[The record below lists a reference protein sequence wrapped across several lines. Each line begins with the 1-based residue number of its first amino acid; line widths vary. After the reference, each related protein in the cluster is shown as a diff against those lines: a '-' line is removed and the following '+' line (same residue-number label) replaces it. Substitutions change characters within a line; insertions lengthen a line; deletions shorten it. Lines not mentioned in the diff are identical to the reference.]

1 LKLFVCEF
9 ITGGGLYRQP
19 LSAALAQEGRLM
31 REALLQDLADL
42 AGDAK
47 FHDIELV
54 TSYDSRLEVP
64 PHAHLA
70 VPIHKADDVWRC
82 WEALINQA
90 DAVWLIAPE
99 TDDVLLELT
108 GMVQAAGKRLLG
120 CNAASVFIAANKLE
134 CSELLGQAGIAVVP
148 GYRLENLPSGN
159 YPHGLVAKPN
169 DGAGCEDM
177 AWFGEMAELTRWM
190 QPRRHSHIVQPYLPG
205 TAASLSMLC
214 RDGRAWL
221 LSCNEQRVKLHHAAF
236 QYSGSVINGMHA
248 YWQAGQQLASQV
260 AAALPGLAGYV
271 GVDVII
277 DDAGCMH
284 VIEINPRLTTSYVGL
299 HAAIN
304 CNPAGLVLELLL
316 YNDAFLLP
324 TLQHSVIETVLD
336 A

>member
-1 LKLFVCEF
+1 M
-9 ITGGGLYRQP
+9 RQ
-19 LSAALAQEGRLM
+19 
-31 REALLQDLADL
+31 ALLQDLAEL
-42 AGDAK
+42 AGAAK
-47 FHDIELV
+47 FHGIELL

-70 VPIHKADDVWRC
+70 VPIHEADDVWQC
-82 WEALINQA
+82 WDTLINQA

-99 TDDVLLELT
+99 TDGVLLKLT
-108 GMVQAAGKRLLG
+108 DMVQAAGKRLLG
-120 CNAASVFIAANKLE
+120 CNAASVFIATNKLE
-134 CSELLGQAGIAVVP
+134 CTELLSQAGIAVVP
-148 GYRLENLPSGN
+148 GYRLEDLPSGD

-177 AWFGEMAELTRWM
+177 AWFGEMTELAQWM
-190 QPRRHSHIVQPYLPG
+190 QPRRHSHIVQSYYPG

-221 LSCNEQRVKLHHAAF
+221 LSCNEQRVELHGAAF
-236 QYSGSVINGMHA
+236 QYCGSVINGMHA
-248 YWQAGQQLASQV
+248 HWRAGQQLARQV

-277 DDAGCMH
+277 DDTGCMH
-284 VIEINPRLTTSYVGL
+284 VLEINPRLTTSYVGL

-316 YNDAFLLP
+316 YNDAFLMP